1 MLAAVL
7 WDSSSDA
14 EAVLGAHRLA
24 LDVQGRAFVDKP
36 PGECS
41 VLDCRLIGYGLVADW
56 IAHCALSNRN
66 LPVSLPLCFQRL
78 FFAMLTNHSMCLSSF
93 SLCPSLSSLPLSLS
107 TVLLF
112 VFDAAA
118 QQRRDKAEEVPFA

>member
-24 LDVQGRAFVDKP
+24 LDVQGRAFFDKP

-41 VLDCRLIGYGLVADW
+41 VLDCRLIGDGLVADCLLT
-56 IAHCALSNRN
+56 A
-66 LPVSLPLCFQRL
+66 PSLT
-78 FFAMLTNHSMCLSSF
+78 AI
-93 SLCPSLSSLPLSLS
+93 CPSLSPCVFNVVSSLC
-107 TVLLF
+107 
-112 VFDAAA
+112 
-118 QQRRDKAEEVPFA
+118 